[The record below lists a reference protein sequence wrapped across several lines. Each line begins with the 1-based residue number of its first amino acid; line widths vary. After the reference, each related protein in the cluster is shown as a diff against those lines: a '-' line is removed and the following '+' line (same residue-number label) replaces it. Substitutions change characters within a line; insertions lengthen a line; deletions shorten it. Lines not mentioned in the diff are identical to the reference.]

1 MLQKLTVHNLCKSN
15 PYLLMFTRNAAGKW
29 RSDNNLPPRYAQ
41 GTVLSES
48 PEWSYVDG
56 RGYGPLNSA
65 QRARYYRDAQWTDEV
80 VKITQAMAVA
90 KKLVPT
96 KEKAE
101 LKFRERFRGLDR
113 TLP

>member
-1 MLQKLTVHNLCKSN
+1 
-15 PYLLMFTRNAAGKW
+15 MFTRNAAGKW
-29 RSDNNLPPRYAQ
+29 RADNNLPPRYAQ

-48 PEWSYVDG
+48 PEWSYIDG

-80 VKITQAMAVA
+80 IKITDSMQTA

-96 KEKAE
+96 NEKPQ
-101 LKFRERFRGLDR
+101 LKFRERLAGLDKSR
-113 TLP
+113 P